1 MKKINIFCFGFGQ
14 VAKNFVYNLNKTY
27 DVNLAVTSRDKTQ
40 KKKIYGINYI
50 SYHFLDDSFDSEIL
64 KKIKNYDYI
73 LVSIPPKNGIDIV
86 IKNFQE
92 TLEILKTNWITYL
105 SATSVYGDH
114 NGEWVNENSKVN
126 PLTENGKSR
135 LNAEK
140 IWINI
145 AKKKNLPIQIFRL
158 SGIYSKERNIL
169 EKIKSGSH
177 QIINKPN
184 HFFSRIHVE
193 DISNVLKITLDS
205 KYIKPGEIY
214 NLSDDYPCS
223 NIEIANY
230 AYEMM
235 EVSKPKMI
243 EINEI
248 KNEMLRNFYKDSK
261 KVSNRKIKKVFS
273 YKFKFPTY
281 KEGLSRIYDHFI

>member
-40 KKKIYGINYI
+40 KKKIYGINYV
-50 SYHFLDDSFDSEIL
+50 SYHFLDDSFDREIL

-86 IKNFQE
+86 IKKFQNI
-92 TLEILKTNWITYL
+92 LEILQANWITYL

-114 NGEWVNENSKVN
+114 NGKWVEENSKVN

-140 IWINI
+140 AWINL

-158 SGIYSKERNIL
+158 SGIYSQERNIL
-169 EKIKSGSH
+169 KKIKSRSH

-193 DISNVLKITLDS
+193 DISNVLKITLDL
-205 KYIKPGEIY
+205 KYLKPGEIY

-230 AYEMM
+230 AYKMM
-235 EVSKPKMI
+235 KISKPKMI
-243 EINEI
+243 EISEI
-248 KNEMLRNFYKDSK
+248 KSEMLRNFYRDSK
-261 KVSNRKIKKVFS
+261 KVSNKKIKEVFS
-273 YKFKFPTY
+273 YKLKFPTY
-281 KEGLSRIYDHFI
+281 KEGLNNIFNHFV

>member
-27 DVNLAVTSRDKTQ
+27 EVNLAITSRDKTQ

-50 SYHFLDDSFDSEIL
+50 SYHFLDGSFDREIL
-64 KKIKNYDYI
+64 KNIKNYDYI

-92 TLEILKTNWITYL
+92 TLEILKSNWITYL

-114 NGEWVNENSKVN
+114 NGEWVDENSKVN

-140 IWINI
+140 MWINI
-145 AKKKNLPIQIFRL
+145 AKKKNLPIKIFRL
-158 SGIYSKERNIL
+158 SGIYSQERNIL

-235 EVSKPKMI
+235 KVSKPKMI

-281 KEGLSRIYDHFI
+281 KEGLSRIYDYFI

>member
-14 VAKNFVYNLNKTY
+14 VAKNFIYNLNKTY

-50 SYHFLDDSFDSEIL
+50 SYHFLDDSFDNEIL

-73 LVSIPPKNGIDIV
+73 LVSIPPKNGMDIV

-114 NGEWVNENSKVN
+114 NGEWVDENSKVN

-140 IWINI
+140 KWINI

-158 SGIYSKERNIL
+158 SGIYSEERNIL

-177 QIINKPN
+177 QIINKSN

-223 NIEIANY
+223 NVEIANY

-235 EVSKPKMI
+235 KVSKPKMI

-281 KEGLSRIYDHFI
+281 KEGLSRIYNYFI